1 MERDKIML
9 ELYKIA
15 DQLLEELKT
24 LRKSGTSERTIQ
36 EYINKILD
44 YLDEKSR

>member
-1 MERDKIML
+1 MS

-15 DQLLEELKT
+15 DKLLAELT
-24 LRKSGTSERTIQ
+24 RLRKSGTDERTIQ
-36 EYINKILD
+36 EYTNKILD

>member
-1 MERDKIML
+1 MY

-15 DQLLEELKT
+15 DKLLAELKRI
-24 LRKSGTSERTIQ
+24 RKSGTDERTLQ
-36 EYINKILD
+36 EYTNKIID